1 MGRCG
6 IQLSTFGFAGSL
18 LARTTRTPQPDSV
31 EAATNLGSLR
41 TRAGFLGQN
50 KWRAASDCPAGM
62 RAELP
67 HVLRDH
73 AVIREQTGIDLA
85 PGGAW
90 DSRRVSLSAAASL
103 SDGFAVW

>member
-1 MGRCG
+1 M
-6 IQLSTFGFAGSL
+6 
-18 LARTTRTPQPDSV
+18 
-31 EAATNLGSLR
+31 
-41 TRAGFLGQN
+41 GQN

-85 PGGAW
+85 PGRAW

-103 SDGFAVW
+103 AGRFAVWRTPGRLSHHGRFGGLPDPFSIFFRNEQFRADAGD